1 MKETPFLSEKKRKVF
16 ILLMLEKES
25 AFREGITFFS
35 SAQCVLAV
43 SAWSC
48 QLWSAAEQHFN
59 AILKNS
65 IQLASK
71 NNENKLEWGLLWLNL
86 PLFNLPNCF

>member
-16 ILLMLEKES
+16 IFLMLEKES
-25 AFREGITFFS
+25 VREGITFFS

-65 IQLASK
+65 IQVESK